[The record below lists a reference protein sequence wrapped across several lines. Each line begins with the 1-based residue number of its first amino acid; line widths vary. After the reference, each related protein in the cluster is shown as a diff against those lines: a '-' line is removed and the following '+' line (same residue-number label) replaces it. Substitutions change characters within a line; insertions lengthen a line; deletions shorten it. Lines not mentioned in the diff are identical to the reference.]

1 MPRDQAI
8 HKAANL
14 GKDDDVLNLLE
25 EGVDPNVKGAQNRAA
40 IHRAVSKDY
49 HEIVQ
54 VLIEHKA
61 DVEAKDNNG
70 YTPLHWAGMFG
81 ALESAKCL
89 LEANA
94 NLGAASSTGDT
105 ALHLAAEKGKPEF
118 ITWALSEGAESVQ
131 NKAGV
136 TPYALARKA
145 KQKECQKLLAGSG
158 PCACFS

>member
-81 ALESAKCL
+81 AL
-89 LEANA
+89 
-94 NLGAASSTGDT
+94 GRIWAS
-105 ALHLAAEKGKPEF
+105 
-118 ITWALSEGAESVQ
+118 
-131 NKAGV
+131 
-136 TPYALARKA
+136 
-145 KQKECQKLLAGSG
+145 
-158 PCACFS
+158 